1 MDKITII
8 RFSSCIQGVTST
20 VGCIAPEEPDKTGKR
35 VQKDEM
41 TKMYGNIYEH
51 YEAGLNPPEATN
63 DSLWFVFSSGRLLIN
78 TNGNHIPMQ
87 GELKEALIRQ
97 ERALYLGLLDDRPC
111 YCVNTDCNDGGSEN
125 LSFRELRSLFGV
137 LEESEFL
144 LAGKAA
150 QIIHWDLTSRFCGRC
165 GHKNEDKADER
176 AKICPECGLILY
188 PRISPAVIMVVVRE
202 QKILLAHSN
211 RFKSNMYSLIAGF
224 VEPGET
230 LEDAVQREI
239 MEEVG
244 IRVTN
249 IRYFSSQPWPYPD
262 SLMIGF
268 IADYAGGEI
277 RVDGVEIHDAGW
289 YGNGDYPELPS
300 RLSISRRL
308 IDWYFEHY
316 DKTVSAGS
324 RNCLP

>member
-1 MDKITII
+1 M
-8 RFSSCIQGVTST
+8 
-20 VGCIAPEEPDKTGKR
+20 GCAAPVDPDKTGRR
-35 VQKDEM
+35 VKKNEM
-41 TKMYGNIYEH
+41 AKMYGNIYGH
-51 YEAGLNPPEATN
+51 YEAGLNAPEETS
-63 DSLWFVFSSGRLLIN
+63 DSLWFVFNSGRLLMD
-78 TNGNHIPMQ
+78 TNHHRIPRQ
-87 GELKEALIRQ
+87 SELKEALIRQ
-97 ERALYLGLLDDRPC
+97 ERGLYLGLLNGQPC
-111 YCVNTDCNDGGSEN
+111 YCVHTDRGIEGNEN

-137 LEESEFL
+137 LDESEFL
-144 LAGKAA
+144 LAGRAA

-176 AKICPECGLILY
+176 AKICPECGLVLY
-188 PRISPAVIMVVVRE
+188 PRISPAVITVVVRE

-244 IRVTN
+244 IRVKN

-268 IADYAGGEI
+268 IADYANGEI
-277 RVDGVEIHDAGW
+277 WVDGVEINDAGW
-289 YGNGDYPELPS
+289 YGNGNYPELPS
-300 RLSISRRL
+300 RLSISRKL
-308 IDWYFEHY
+308 IDWYLEHY
-316 DKTVSAGS
+316 DKTDF
-324 RNCLP
+324 

>member
-1 MDKITII
+1 MVNSIYGHYEPGLIP
-8 RFSSCIQGVTST
+8 
-20 VGCIAPEEPDKTGKR
+20 PEETNTG
-35 VQKDEM
+35 
-41 TKMYGNIYEH
+41 
-51 YEAGLNPPEATN
+51 
-63 DSLWFVFSSGRLLIN
+63 LWFVFNAGKLLIN
-78 TNGNHIPMQ
+78 TSKNHVPSQ
-87 GELKEALIRQ
+87 DELDEAVIRC
-97 ERALYLGLLDDRPC
+97 ERRLYLGLLDGHPC
-111 YCVNTDCNDGGSEN
+111 YCSSTQCVVEDSS

-137 LEESEFL
+137 LDENEFL

-165 GHKNEDKADER
+165 GHKTEDKPDER
-176 AKICPECGLILY
+176 AKVCPECGLISY
-188 PRISPAVIMVVVRE
+188 PRISLAVITLVIRE
-202 QKILLAHSN
+202 RKILLAHSN

-244 IRVTN
+244 IRVQN

-277 RVDGVEIHDAGW
+277 RVDGVEISDAGW
-289 YGNGDYPELPS
+289 YGNGYYPELPS
-300 RLSISRRL
+300 KLSIARKL
-308 IDWYFEHY
+308 IDWYMEHQGM
-316 DKTVSAGS
+316 DE
-324 RNCLP
+324 L